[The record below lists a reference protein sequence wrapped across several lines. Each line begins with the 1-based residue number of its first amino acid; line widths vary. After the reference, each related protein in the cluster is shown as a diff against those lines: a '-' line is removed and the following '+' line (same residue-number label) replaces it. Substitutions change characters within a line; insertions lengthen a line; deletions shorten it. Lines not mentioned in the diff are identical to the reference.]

1 MAGEAGGGEEE
12 YDGYDYGHGGY
23 YQSGYGEEEGGW
35 REGSD
40 GEPYDDYAAQ
50 GERDDEKGGGLDCRI
65 VDKSCAEPVDE
76 SGQGEKELSSIS
88 NEELRAL
95 CMSKIKD
102 TKRGTLERLYRLLTT
117 AEHGAA

>member
-1 MAGEAGGGEEE
+1 MGAVRKEDRGEGAGEEE
-12 YDGYDYGHGGY
+12 EEEE
-23 YQSGYGEEEGGW
+23 GEEE
-35 REGSD
+35 RET
-40 GEPYDDYAAQ
+40 
-50 GERDDEKGGGLDCRI
+50 DDEKGGGLDCRI